1 MGILLVSGDTSKLT
15 DWDFEEFVPL
25 TQTQSIERLLQYD
38 NDNTIGPCCNGLTY
52 LEIEQLDRRFNN

>member
-1 MGILLVSGDTSKLT
+1 MGILLVSGETSKLT

-25 TQTQSIERLLQYD
+25 TQTQSIERLLQY
-38 NDNTIGPCCNGLTY
+38 NQDNTIGPCCNGLTY